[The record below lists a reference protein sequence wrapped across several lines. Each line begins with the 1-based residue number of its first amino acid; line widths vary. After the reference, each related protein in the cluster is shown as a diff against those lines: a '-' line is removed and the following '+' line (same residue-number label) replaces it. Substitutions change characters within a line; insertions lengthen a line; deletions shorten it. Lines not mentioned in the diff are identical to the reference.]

1 MAGAEP
7 ELSRIVTRGEIARGE
22 AIRDIAADER
32 ERAALARRFGLAA
45 LERLE
50 ARLRLR
56 PEGPQGRPE
65 GRPGLVTLEGRFSA
79 DVVQLC
85 VVTLEGLPVTVEEEI
100 SLLFSLA
107 RPGEPKGPA
116 ALEVEIDAEA
126 EDPPEPIGPHGL
138 DLGEVVAE
146 QLALALDPYPRAP
159 DADLAALSGD
169 VGAGDLAEEPD
180 EPAGPFAALAAL
192 KPRD

>member
-22 AIRDIAADER
+22 AVRDIAADER

-56 PEGPQGRPE
+56 PEGSQ

-159 DADLAALSGD
+159 DADLASVTGE
-169 VGAGDLAEEPD
+169 LAQEPD
-180 EPAGPFAALAAL
+180 EPAGAFAALAAL
-192 KPRD
+192 KRGD